1 MALREKLAD
10 RLHINDIRLLAA
22 DDTLSARE
30 ALYGLIGDAE
40 ERVGYNALWAMT
52 HFASSDNGWLAT
64 KRDGLIDRLLAC
76 NHVGKK
82 RLLLTL
88 LDRLP
93 VQPEDIRTDYLDFC
107 LAAINSSEPYA
118 IRAFCMK
125 QAYAQCRLYPE
136 LLQEF
141 SAILEMTD
149 QSELSPGLKSAKRN
163 ILKQMARAK

>member
-1 MALREKLAD
+1 MTLREKLAG
-10 RLHINDIRLLAA
+10 RLYINDIRLLAA

-30 ALYGLIGDAE
+30 ELYRLTDDTE

-52 HFASSDNGWLAT
+52 HFASSANGWLAT
-64 KRDGLIDRLLAC
+64 KRDGLINQLLAC

-88 LDRLP
+88 LDRLS

-118 IRAFCMK
+118 IRVFCMK